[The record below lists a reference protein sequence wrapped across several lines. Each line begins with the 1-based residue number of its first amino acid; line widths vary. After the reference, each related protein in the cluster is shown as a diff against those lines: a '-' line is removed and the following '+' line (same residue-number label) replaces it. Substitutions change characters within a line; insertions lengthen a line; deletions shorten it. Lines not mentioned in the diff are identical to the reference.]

1 MLFFLLLISL
11 AFVAS
16 TLAAPSK
23 HSGCDIS
30 GAKLDLPPG
39 QTALVQPTTPL
50 TYVVL
55 GVGYQ
60 NYTCS
65 SSSNYTSVGAVAEI
79 YDISCLYGEP
89 EFATIQDDVY
99 SCWKGDE
106 HAKPDNLHCD
116 LRWKPV
122 SLGQHYFISNTTS
135 GGLSPVWDFRSSC
148 KGGDASDAYVVGA
161 RVGGIPAPTGG
172 NDVDWLQLK
181 GIEGKLATDIY
192 RVDTKGGKAPATC
205 TPGSPDISVKYTTKY
220 YLYGGTAH

>member
-1 MLFFLLLISL
+1 MLFFLLVISL

-30 GAKLDLPPG
+30 GVQLNVPSG
-39 QTALVQPTTPL
+39 QTGLVQPTTPP
-50 TYVVL
+50 TYIVL
-55 GVGYQ
+55 GVGFQ

-65 SSSNYTSVGAVAEI
+65 SAGNYSSVGAVAEI
-79 YDISCLYGEP
+79 YDLSCLYGQP

-99 SCWKGDE
+99 ACWKKAE
-106 HAKPDNLHCD
+106 HSKPDNVHCD
-116 LRWKPV
+116 ALRKPV
-122 SLGQHYFISNTTS
+122 SLGQHFFIANATGS
-135 GGLSPVWDFRSSC
+135 LSPVWDFRSSC
-148 KGGDASDAYVVGA
+148 RGHDDAYVVAA

-172 NDVDWLQLK
+172 DDIDWLQLK
-181 GIEGKLATDIY
+181 GVEGKLATDIY
-192 RVDTKGGKAPATC
+192 RVDTKSGKAPATC